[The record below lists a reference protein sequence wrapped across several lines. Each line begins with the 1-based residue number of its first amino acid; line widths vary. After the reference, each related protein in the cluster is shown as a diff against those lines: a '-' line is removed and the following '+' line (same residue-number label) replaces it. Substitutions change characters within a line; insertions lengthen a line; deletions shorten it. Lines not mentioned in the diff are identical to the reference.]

1 VQAGLVAA
9 NEDARSLVRA
19 ALAAIS
25 GRMKMEFGQE
35 PRSSLNHILNTELDT
50 HGNARHRLTAAGRQ
64 AIEQNA
70 AQIFNGEA

>member
-1 VQAGLVAA
+1 
-9 NEDARSLVRA
+9 
-19 ALAAIS
+19 
-25 GRMKMEFGQE
+25 
-35 PRSSLNHILNTELDT
+35 LDT